1 MIALGIFV
9 LVAVTLVSLIVI
21 FRGNEVV
28 QIDLH
33 YFNVDTSVGFVFI
46 AGAVALALLA
56 FGLSLLWEGLKRSRR
71 RRKETKQLRNQVASS
86 SGTSAGGTS
95 PGSTSAVGTTTE
107 GGSAGGASTP
117 GPSGP
122 DDHFD
127 TAPRER

>member
-9 LVAVTLVSLIVI
+9 LIAVTLVSLVVI
-21 FRGNEVV
+21 FRGNDPV

-33 YFNVDTSVGFVFI
+33 YFDVDTSVGFVFI

-71 RRKETKQLRNQVASS
+71 RRKETKQLRSQVASA
-86 SGTSAGGTS
+86 SGTSTGGTSTGGTPLGSTSAGGT
-95 PGSTSAVGTTTE
+95 PT
-107 GGSAGGASTP
+107 GGASTP
-117 GPSGP
+117 GP

-127 TAPRER
+127 SAPRER

>member
-9 LVAVTLVSLIVI
+9 LVAVTLVSLVVI
-21 FRGNEVV
+21 FRGNDPV

-33 YFNVDTSVGFVFI
+33 YFNVDTSVGFVYI

-56 FGLSLLWEGLKRSRR
+56 FGLSLFWEGLKRSRR
-71 RRKETKQLRNQVASS
+71 RRKETKQLRSQVASS
-86 SGTSAGGTS
+86 SGTSTGGT
-95 PGSTSAVGTTTE
+95 PLGSTSTE
-107 GGSAGGASTP
+107 KASTGGASASG
-117 GPSGP
+117 GPAGP